1 MYKKIFSRKNICD
14 FATLV
19 SKGIIV
25 AKSFGLNYK
34 DK

>member
-1 MYKKIFSRKNICD
+1 MKPIKFSRKNICD

-25 AKSFGLNYK
+25 AKSFGFNYK
-34 DK
+34 EI

>member
-1 MYKKIFSRKNICD
+1 MRPIKISRKNICD

-25 AKSFGLNYK
+25 AKFFGVNHK
-34 DK
+34 GI